1 MIKANVEAT
10 VPTVEAQLQTMFA
23 QDEPGVSILVSHQGQ
38 TIFEFYAGL
47 ANLETGEA
55 LTAAHQLGV
64 ASLSK
69 QFTGMAV
76 LFLCAEGK
84 LELAEEAGTYFPD
97 LPLAGRI
104 ITLRQL
110 LSHTSGL
117 PELTQNA
124 QFMADINQ
132 AHTVDQIIE
141 YGFAGEFRS
150 EPGEQFIY
158 NNTGYI
164 LAVALIERMSSMRF
178 SQFLQEKIF
187 APLSMTNTYACDFW
201 QDADSAVPRYEPT
214 DSGYKRAIE
223 MHFSNLIG
231 GGSIV
236 SNVTDLAKWGNALLT
251 GLYLPSNYQELW
263 AANHLA
269 NGESIEYG
277 LGMGSDS
284 LDGEIYYYHPGMGSG
299 MNSINV
305 IYPAHQLNINVV
317 RNVSTPTHTSK
328 EISEMIARRLLEV
341 LCN

>member
-1 MIKANVEAT
+1 MMTTNIKASISA
-10 VPTVEAQLQTMFA
+10 VEAQLQTLFV
-23 QDEPGVSILVSHQGQ
+23 QDEPGVSILVSIQGQ

-47 ANLETGEA
+47 ANLEMGEA
-55 LTAAHQLGV
+55 LNADHQLGV

-84 LELAEEAGTYFPD
+84 LDLAEEASTYFPD
-97 LPLAGRI
+97 LPLAGRR

-132 AHTVDQIIE
+132 AHTVAQIIE

-164 LAVALIERMSSMRF
+164 LAVALIERMGGRRF
-178 SQFLQEKIF
+178 SQFLKEKIF
-187 APLSMTNTYACDFW
+187 TPLSMTKTYVCDFW
-201 QDADSAVPRYEPT
+201 QDANSAVPRYEPT
-214 DSGYKRAIE
+214 DRGYKRAIE

-236 SNVTDLAKWGNALLT
+236 SNVTDLAKWADALLT
-251 GLYLPSNYQELW
+251 GKNLPPNYQDLW
-263 AANHLA
+263 QANHLA
-269 NGESIEYG
+269 NGESTEYG

-284 LDGEIYYYHPGMGSG
+284 LDGEVYYYHPGMGSG

-328 EISEMIARRLLEV
+328 EISEMIARGLLFGE
-341 LCN
+341 